1 MAKAGQIVKEGSV
14 SEIASRLSEQPDF
27 FITAVNRLPSVDTD
41 AFRKKLFTG
50 KSRLLMIKRRLGKRA
65 VEPLKITGLAE
76 LLEGSVGLVFSGDDP
91 LQTAKLIVEF
101 RKTREER
108 LMVLGAVI
116 DGQLLDKARVEQLA
130 ALPPKPVL
138 LTQVVFTVE
147 SLLSD
152 VIFTLEQLI
161 GDVAWL
167 AEQAAAAKP
176 AEAPNAA
183 EAAAPSAAPATA
195 PEAPAQP
202 GPTPTEQQTPKPE
215 EGTPA

>member
-1 MAKAGQIVKEGSV
+1 MAKAGQIVKESSV
-14 SEIASRLSEQPDF
+14 SEIASRLSEGPNF

-41 AFRKKLFTG
+41 AFRQKLFTS

-65 VEPLKITGLAE
+65 VEPLKIAGLAE

-91 LQTAKLIVEF
+91 LQTAKLIVDF

-138 LTQVVFTVE
+138 LAQVVFTVE
-147 SLLSD
+147 SPLSD
-152 VIFTLEQLI
+152 VIFMLEQLI

-176 AEAPNAA
+176 AEPTKAA
-183 EAAAPSAAPATA
+183 EAAQPTAPTGESTTPSAS
-195 PEAPAQP
+195 EGQQP
-202 GPTPTEQQTPKPE
+202 S
-215 EGTPA
+215 